1 MPQNRSIK
9 KVINTAIL
17 HYGYKTEIEVDKA
30 LTTKLD
36 TPQRIEL
43 LRIIQESVT
52 NILKHAKKAT
62 EAFIFMFKQGDSIF
76 LQIGDNGVSQ
86 KKSSTE
92 GIGLKSIA
100 ARVKDLHG
108 ELSIDNTKGMILN
121 ISFPAPQ

>member
-1 MPQNRSIK
+1 M
-9 KVINTAIL
+9 INTALL
-17 HYGYKTEIEVDKA
+17 HYGYKTEIDVDKV

-62 EAFIFMFKQGDSIF
+62 EAFIFMFKQGNSIF

-86 KKSSTE
+86 KNHQPK
-92 GIGLKSIA
+92 
-100 ARVKDLHG
+100 V
-108 ELSIDNTKGMILN
+108 
-121 ISFPAPQ
+121 